1 MGVRIS
7 VDDFGTGYSSLSYL
21 QQLPVDELKIDK
33 SFVIGMAN
41 GEDDALV
48 REIIDLAHNLRL
60 RVVAE
65 GVETAEVCDRLRLL
79 GCDAAQGFFIH
90 RPAPVVNVA
99 NWMERRL
106 LAL

>member
-1 MGVRIS
+1 VKALLRWQHPEQGRLMP
-7 VDDFGTGYSSLSYL
+7 DD
-21 QQLPVDELKIDK
+21 
-33 SFVIGMAN
+33 
-41 GEDDALV
+41 
-48 REIIDLAHNLRL
+48 LRL

-65 GVETAEVCDRLRLL
+65 GVETEEVCDRLSLL